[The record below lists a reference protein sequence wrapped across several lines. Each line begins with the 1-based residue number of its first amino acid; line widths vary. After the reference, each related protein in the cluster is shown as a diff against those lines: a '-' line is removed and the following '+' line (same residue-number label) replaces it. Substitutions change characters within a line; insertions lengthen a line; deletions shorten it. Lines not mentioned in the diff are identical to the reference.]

1 MGAGEGV
8 YVVHIKLAIAWSVEG
23 PGAVVADQP
32 PGALRGG
39 GGWLGGLGWL
49 LGGGVGGLVAHAVQ
63 PVPRPV
69 ALLQLGVERGAGRT
83 LVLLRVPASAH
94 VSRDKLTTSVT
105 SIIQPPWPSGVHRK
119 YPSGHVS
126 GSGWNSESRQS
137 SSVGVLQANSGE
149 IIQA

>member
-1 MGAGEGV
+1 MSLVYNTHGKKKITRRHGRPPFRVASQVASQPLRLLAG
-8 YVVHIKLAIAWSVEG
+8 
-23 PGAVVADQP
+23 VADVV
-32 PGALRGG
+32 PGREGEQGRLI
-39 GGWLGGLGWL
+39 
-49 LGGGVGGLVAHAVQ
+49 LVAHAVQ

-83 LVLLRVPASAH
+83 LVLLRVPGSAH

-149 IIQA
+149 IIHM